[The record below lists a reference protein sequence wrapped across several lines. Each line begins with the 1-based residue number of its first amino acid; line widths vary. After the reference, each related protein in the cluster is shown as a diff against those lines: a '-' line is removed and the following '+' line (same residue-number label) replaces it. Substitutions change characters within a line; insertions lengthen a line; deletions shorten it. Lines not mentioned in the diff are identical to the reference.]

1 MFNVIDLW
9 PKLSILVILT
19 ILCISAALFGRE
31 VAVGH
36 WNGWRNIVS
45 ILCAVLSLV
54 CVAGAVVL
62 AIGGLVGP
70 AIWTAV
76 GVSVVFCILV
86 LYRMSLDDDEV
97 LW

>member
-1 MFNVIDLW
+1 MFNFIDLW
-9 PKLSILVILT
+9 PKLSILAIFT

-36 WNGWRNIVS
+36 WRGWRNIVS
-45 ILCAVLSLV
+45 ILCVVLSLV

-62 AIGGLVGP
+62 AIGGLFSP

-76 GVSVVFCILV
+76 GVTVLFCILV